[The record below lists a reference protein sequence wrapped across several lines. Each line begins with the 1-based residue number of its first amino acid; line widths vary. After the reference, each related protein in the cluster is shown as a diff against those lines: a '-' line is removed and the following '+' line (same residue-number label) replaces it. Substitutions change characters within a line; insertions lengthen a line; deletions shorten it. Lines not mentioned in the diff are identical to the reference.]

1 MTTVTASS
9 LRSPA
14 PKVLIA
20 DADIDSHQI
29 YATALGFD
37 DRALTFATD
46 GRDALVA
53 ALKDPYALLIT
64 ETRLPYI
71 DGYALC
77 NLLRGDNA
85 TRTMPIIVV
94 TTDSRPA
101 ARQRALQAGA
111 NAVIIKPFDSG
122 LLQAEARELADRTL
136 DAGPGFVLARLKDF
150 ARRDRSTAL
159 VARVKSDE
167 LKAPGKSRAHKRYK
181 TTTPP
186 ITPAPVHCPS
196 CARSLQYESSQ
207 IGGVNAI
214 DPEQWDYYV
223 CAQGCGRFQYRPRT
237 RKLRIV

>member
-9 LRSPA
+9 LWSPS

-37 DRALTFATD
+37 SRGLTFAID

-53 ALKDPYALLIT
+53 ALKDPFALLIT

-77 NLLRGDNA
+77 NLLRQDNA

-94 TTDSRPA
+94 TTDSRPGT
-101 ARQRALQAGA
+101 RQRALQAGA
-111 NAVIIKPFDSG
+111 NSVIIKPFDSNV
-122 LLQAEARELADRTL
+122 LQAEAQTLADRPPE
-136 DAGPGFVLARLKDF
+136 AGPGFVLARLKDV
-150 ARRDRSTAL
+150 AQRDRSTAL
-159 VARVKSDE
+159 VARAKSDV

-186 ITPAPVHCPS
+186 VTPAPMHCPS
-196 CARSLQYESSQ
+196 CDRSLQYESSQ
-207 IGGVNAI
+207 IGGVNAVE
-214 DPEQWDYYV
+214 PEQWDYYV
-223 CAQGCGRFQYRPRT
+223 CRQGCGRYQYRPRT